1 MSISDQERQN
11 EQQHVNQVVKEI
23 DRRMERLG
31 ENVSTLKG
39 DVVDIRKHFWNDV
52 TVNVDNADEAAETY
66 VSIKQQAELLSERE
80 RSYRQADQQLQVLE
94 KLKWSPYFGRI
105 DFTEDGEENTEA
117 IYIGTSSLLDA
128 HDEQFLVYD
137 WRAPISSLYYD
148 YSPGRVVYDTPEGSI
163 SGEMELKR
171 QFIIREGCIRSLF
184 DTGVTIG
191 DELLQEVLGKQADN
205 QMKSIVGTIQK
216 EQNDIIRNERS
227 RLLIV
232 QGAAGSGKTS
242 AALQRVAYLLYRY
255 RGTLKAENV
264 VLFSPNPM
272 FNSYVSTVLP
282 ELGEE
287 NMQQT
292 TFQSYLEHR
301 LGQIF
306 HLEDPFTQ
314 MEYVLTAMSEPEYK
328 ARIEGIRFK
337 AGIEYMEVMDAYA
350 ESLGHEGLIFKD
362 IVFRKKVL
370 VSGEK
375 IKEKFYGLD
384 ASLSIPNRLA
394 MVTEWLLGELK
405 IREKAERHEPW
416 VEDEAQL
423 MSKEDYLRAYK
434 QLMRKRRFTENTFDD
449 FRREQELLAIMIV
462 QKRFKPMRRRIK
474 ELRFIDLPAVYG
486 QLFVKSD
493 YFSCFFTRIERP
505 DLWEMICSQTL
516 EKLEE
521 GELFYEDA
529 TPYLYLKEK
538 IEGRLT
544 NTAVKHVFVDEA
556 QDYSPF
562 QFAFMKQLFPYSRWT
577 VLGDLNQGIFAH
589 ADNDGLDNLFSL
601 YESEKKEMIV
611 LNRSYRSTKQ
621 IVEFTRQF
629 ISGGDKIEPFNRNG
643 RKPIV
648 TEAADK
654 QDLHRKIVECIR
666 RLKATGHETIAV
678 ICKTAQES
686 REAYEAMKEDLSLR
700 LIRKETTSFER
711 DISIL
716 PSYLAKGIEFDA
728 VIIYDASYER
738 YSRENERKLF
748 YTACTRAMHELQL
761 YFMGEKSPFIG
772 AAATDTYVL
781 GEKDAK

>member
-11 EQQHVNQVVKEI
+11 EQQRVNQVVKEI
-23 DRRMERLG
+23 DQRMERLG
-31 ENVSTLKG
+31 ENASTLKG
-39 DVVDIRKHFWNDV
+39 DVVDIRKHFWSGV

-80 RSYRQADQQLQVLE
+80 RSYRQANQQLQALE

-105 DFTEDGEENTEA
+105 DFTEDGEENTEV
-117 IYIGTSSLLDA
+117 IYIGTSSLLDV

-148 YSPGRVVYDTPEGSI
+148 YSPGRAAYDTPEGSI

-171 QFIIREGCIRSLF
+171 QYIIRKGCIRSLF

-191 DELLQEVLGKQADN
+191 DELLQEVLGKQANN

-216 EQNDIIRNERS
+216 EQNEIIRNERS

-292 TFQSYLEHR
+292 TFQAYLEHR
-301 LGQIF
+301 LGQTF

-314 MEYVLTAMSEPEYK
+314 MEYVLTAMSDPGYK

-337 AGIEYMEVMDAYA
+337 AGIKYMEVMDSYA
-350 ESLGHEGLIFKD
+350 EFLGHEALIFKD

-375 IKEKFYGLD
+375 IKERFYGLD

-405 IREKAERHEPW
+405 IREKAERDEPW

-434 QLMRKRRFTENTFDD
+434 QLTRKRRFTENTFDD
-449 FRREQELLAIMIV
+449 FRQEQELLATMIV
-462 QKRFKPMRRRIK
+462 QKRFKPLRRRIK
-474 ELRFIDLPAVYG
+474 ELRFINLPAVYG
-486 QLFVKSD
+486 QLFAKTN
-493 YFSCFFTRIERP
+493 YFSSFFTRIRRP
-505 DLWEMICSQTL
+505 DHWETICLQTL

-544 NTAVKHVFVDEA
+544 NTSVKHVFVDEA

-589 ADNDGLDNLFSL
+589 ADNDGLDHLFSL
-601 YESEKKEMIV
+601 YESEKKEMMV

-629 ISGGDKIEPFNRNG
+629 ISGGNKIEPFNRKG
-643 RKPIV
+643 EKPVV
-648 TEAADK
+648 TEVVDK
-654 QDLHRKIVECIR
+654 RDLHCKIVERIR
-666 RLKATGHETIAV
+666 QLKTSGHETIAV

-686 REAYEAMKEDLSLR
+686 RTAYEAMKEDLSLR

-728 VIIYDASYER
+728 VIIYDASYDR

-761 YFMGEKSPFIG
+761 YFIGEKSPFV
-772 AAATDTYVL
+772 AAAAPGTYAV
-781 GEKDAK
+781 EENDVK

>member
-1 MSISDQERQN
+1 MSISDQERHN
-11 EQQHVNQVVKEI
+11 EQQRVDEVVREI
-23 DRRMERLG
+23 YRRMETIS

-52 TVNVDNADEAAETY
+52 TVNVDNPDEATETY

-80 RSYRQADQQLQVLE
+80 RSHRQADKQLQALK
-94 KLKWSPYFGRI
+94 KLKWAPYFGRI
-105 DFTEDGEENTEA
+105 DFTEEGEASTEA

-128 HDEQFLVYD
+128 HDEYFLVYD

-148 YSPGRVVYDTPEGSI
+148 YSPGHAVYETPDGSI

-171 QFIIREGCIRSLF
+171 QFIIREGRIRSLF

-191 DELLQEVLGKQADN
+191 DELLQEVLGKQADT

-216 EQNDIIRNERS
+216 EQNEIIRNERS

-272 FNSYVSTVLP
+272 FNSYVATVLP

-292 TFQSYLEHR
+292 TFQSYLENR
-301 LGQIF
+301 LGQTF

-314 MEYVLTAMSEPEYK
+314 MEYVLTEMNDPGYT
-328 ARIEGIRFK
+328 ARIEGIRYK
-337 AGIEYMEVMDAYA
+337 AGIDYMDVIDAYA
-350 ESLGHEGLIFKD
+350 EFLGREGLMFKD
-362 IVFRKKVL
+362 IVFRKKIL
-370 VSGEK
+370 VSRER
-375 IKEKFYGLD
+375 IKEKFYD
-384 ASLSIPNRLA
+384 IDTSLSIPNRLA

-405 IREKAERHEPW
+405 IREKAERREPW

-434 QLMRKRRFTENTFDD
+434 QLTRKRQFTEETFDD
-449 FRREQELLAIMIV
+449 FQREQKLLAVIIV
-462 QKRFKPMRRRIK
+462 QKRFKPLRRRIK

-486 QLFVKSD
+486 QLFSKHE
-493 YFSCFFTRIERP
+493 YFSRFFNQTGRP
-505 DLWEMICSQTL
+505 DHWDVICAQTL
-516 EKLEE
+516 EKLQE

-544 NTAVKHVFVDEA
+544 NTSVRHVFVDEA

-589 ADNDGLDNLFSL
+589 ASSNGLGELLSL
-601 YESEKKEMIV
+601 YESEQKEMMV

-629 ISGGDKIEPFNRNG
+629 IDGGDKIEPFNRNG
-643 RKPIV
+643 SAPTV
-648 TEAADK
+648 TEAKDK
-654 QDLHRKIVECIR
+654 RELHCKIVERIR
-666 RLKATGHETIAV
+666 QLKTSGHQTIAV
-678 ICKTAQES
+678 ICKTAQECE
-686 REAYEAMKEDLSLR
+686 EAHEAMKGDLSLR

-716 PSYLAKGIEFDA
+716 PSYLAKGVEFDA
-728 VIIYDASYER
+728 VIIYNASHER
-738 YSRENERKLF
+738 YRRENERKLF

-761 YFMGEKSPFIG
+761 YFIGEKSPFVT
-772 AAATDTYVL
+772 AAAPGTYIL
-781 GEKDAK
+781 D

>member
-1 MSISDQERQN
+1 MSISDQERHN
-11 EQQHVNQVVKEI
+11 EQQRVNQVVKEI
-23 DRRMERLG
+23 DRRMETISQ
-31 ENVSTLKG
+31 NASILKG
-39 DVVDIRKHFWNDV
+39 DVVDIRKNFWNDV
-52 TVNVDNADEAAETY
+52 TVNVDNSDEAVETY

-80 RSYRQADQQLQVLE
+80 RSHKQADKQLQALE
-94 KLKWSPYFGRI
+94 KLRWSPYFGRI
-105 DFTEDGEENTEA
+105 DFKEDGETNTEA

-148 YSPGRVVYDTPEGSI
+148 YSPGYAAYETPDGPI
-163 SGEMELKR
+163 SGEMQLKR
-171 QFIIREGCIRSLF
+171 QFIIREGRIRSLF

-191 DELLQEVLGKQADN
+191 DELLQEVLGKQADT

-216 EQNDIIRNERS
+216 EQNEIIRNERS

-301 LGQIF
+301 LGQTF
-306 HLEDPFTQ
+306 QLEDPFTQ
-314 MEYVLTAMSEPEYK
+314 MEYVLTEINDPGYK
-328 ARIEGIRFK
+328 ARIEGIRYK
-337 AGIEYMEVMDAYA
+337 AGIDYMEIMDAYV
-350 ESLGHEGLIFKD
+350 EFLGQEGLIFKD
-362 IVFRKKVL
+362 IMFRKKVL
-370 VSGEK
+370 VSGER
-375 IKEKFYGLD
+375 IKEKFYDFD
-384 ASLSIPNRLA
+384 ASLSIPNRMA
-394 MVTEWLLGELK
+394 MVTEWLLRELK
-405 IREKAERHEPW
+405 AKEKAEHEEPW

-434 QLMRKRRFTENTFDD
+434 QLIRKRRFTEETFDD
-449 FRREQELLAIMIV
+449 FQREQKLLAIMIV
-462 QKRFKPMRRRIK
+462 QKRFKPLRRRIK

-486 QLFVKSD
+486 QLFSKHE
-493 YFSCFFTRIERP
+493 YFSRFFNRIGRP
-505 DLWEMICSQTL
+505 DLWEVICSQTL
-516 EKLEE
+516 EKLNE

-544 NTAVKHVFVDEA
+544 NTSVRHVFIDEA

-562 QFAFMKQLFPYSRWT
+562 QFAFMKRLFPYSRWT

-589 ADNDGLDNLFSL
+589 TSNNGLGDLFSL
-601 YESEKKEMIV
+601 YESGQKEMMV

-629 ISGGDKIEPFNRNG
+629 IHGGDKIEPFNRNG
-643 RKPIV
+643 SKPTV
-648 TEAADK
+648 TEVKDK
-654 QDLHRKIVECIR
+654 QELHRKIIERIR
-666 RLKATGHETIAV
+666 RLKASGHQTIAV
-678 ICKTAQES
+678 ICKTAQECE
-686 REAYEAMKEDLSLR
+686 EAYETLKENLALR

-716 PSYLAKGIEFDA
+716 PSYLAKGVEFDA
-728 VIIYDASYER
+728 VIIYDASHDR

-761 YFMGEKSPFIG
+761 YFIREKSPFVTE
-772 AAATDTYVL
+772 AAPDTYIL
-781 GEKDAK
+781 E